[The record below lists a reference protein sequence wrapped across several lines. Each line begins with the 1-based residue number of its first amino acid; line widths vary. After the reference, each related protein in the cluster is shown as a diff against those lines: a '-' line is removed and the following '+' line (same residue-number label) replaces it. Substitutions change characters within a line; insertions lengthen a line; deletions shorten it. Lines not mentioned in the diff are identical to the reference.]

1 MAVNF
6 ILRFEEMH
14 VAGRNDELSEPPAQ
28 REDAAVEFAQV
39 LLVARFAVV
48 DEKVV
53 VAQRLNFK
61 IIVERCEPVK
71 LGIAPVAHDGV
82 ENFTRLARRA
92 DKNALAVL
100 HQKALR
106 DDGAFLEVLQMR
118 FGDELVEIF
127 QSHLV
132 LHEQRDV
139 TRAAGVVFAQ
149 LRHERSGIR
158 ERFRALVREPR
169 AERCE
174 DAGAHGGIVARAVV
188 VKVRQPQRVGDDVEL
203 EFFEL
208 LQKRLRDGERIDVY
222 GVKRKT
228 AALCRG
234 GDEADIK
241 GGVVRHEREI
251 ANKVQKRAHGLRLAR
266 RAVHVAVGD
275 AGELHDLRRNGHA
288 GINERLKALRHDAIF
303 HAHRAD
309 LGDAVNVAVQAGRFD
324 IKADKIGIEREIA
337 LPVDG
342 EKVVH
347 IVDIVPL
354 HAVNDLD
361 AALGPRVPELRERLR
376 DAVVRHG
383 DGAVAP
389 AGRRFH
395 RGGRIGERVERGVAR
410 VEMELHALVPFG
422 GVLPLRGGFLGD
434 GGDIDRHVVIVAVED
449 HVAAHREIVA
459 DADLIEDR
467 LIVALADV
475 LGNVDAAG
483 IVRHIE
489 AQYRSVRFLYFPAV
503 RGKDLARHAHRAGL
517 QRKLGDI
524 RSVVVLRQLAEED
537 VAALR
542 FFRRGLCFLFRRRS
556 LFLRRGRRGRIAG
569 DLHPR
574 EPVFRR
580 NAPFE
585 HGDIG
590 GRAGRG
596 KAGGNVHRP
605 LLARNDNVFYLCQ
618 LQPAAL
624 IPQGGAAAEHI
635 QKFDFL
641 CHELLVLS
649 FN

>member
-1 MAVNF
+1 
-6 ILRFEEMH
+6 
-14 VAGRNDELSEPPAQ
+14 
-28 REDAAVEFAQV
+28 
-39 LLVARFAVV
+39 
-48 DEKVV
+48 
-53 VAQRLNFK
+53 
-61 IIVERCEPVK
+61 
-71 LGIAPVAHDGV
+71 
-82 ENFTRLARRA
+82 
-92 DKNALAVL
+92 
-100 HQKALR
+100 
-106 DDGAFLEVLQMR
+106 MR
-118 FGDELVEIF
+118 FGDELIEILEAD
-127 QSHLV
+127 LV

-139 TRAAGVVFAQ
+139 ARTAGIVFPQ
-149 LRHERSGIR
+149 LRYEFSGIGK
-158 ERFRALVREPR
+158 RFRALVREAR
-169 AERCE
+169 TERCE
-174 DAGAHGGIVARAVV
+174 NARAHGGIVARAVV
-188 VKVRQPQRVGDDVEL
+188 VEVRQSQRVGDDIEL

-208 LQKRLRDGERIDVY
+208 LHQRLRDGKSIDVH
-222 GVKRKT
+222 GVEGKA

-234 GDEADIK
+234 GDKADIK
-241 GGVVRHEREI
+241 GGIVRHERKI

-288 GINERLKALRHDAIF
+288 GIDERLKALRHDASL

-361 AALGPRVPELRERLR
+361 AALGPRVPELRERLC

-395 RGGRIGERVERGVAR
+395 RGGRVGERVERGVAR

-422 GVLPLRGGFLGD
+422 GVLPLRGGFLRN
-434 GGDIDRHVVIVAVED
+434 GGDIDRHVVIVAIED

-475 LGNVDAAG
+475 LGNVDTAG

-489 AQYRSVRFLYFPAV
+489 AQHRGVRFLYFPAV
-503 RGKDLARHAHRAGL
+503 HGKDLARHAHRAGL

-542 FFRRGLCFLFRRRS
+542 FFRRGLCFLFRRRG

-585 HGDIG
+585 HGDIR

-605 LLARNDNVFYLCQ
+605 LLARDDNVFHLCQ